1 MNGTSKTGGLVPA
14 AALALALV
22 LSGCSEADPPAAPA
36 APSASGPAPASPA
49 LSAGTDPAP
58 TPTLTASASP
68 SLSGTPAGRGLY
80 ADPVGQV
87 TFVGGERI
95 RVEPD
100 DGEAVE
106 GELTPF
112 TVVLDVQGGIC
123 DKGEIP
129 HKCSV
134 AQLKKALK
142 ADVALYAEV
151 TVKDGLVTQVEEIV
165 RN

>member
-1 MNGTSKTGGLVPA
+1 M
-14 AALALALV
+14 
-22 LSGCSEADPPAAPA
+22 LSGCSQETGSSAASA
-36 APSASGPAPASPA
+36 GPSASGPSASEPASASSA
-49 LSAGTDPAP
+49 LSSPAT
-58 TPTLTASASP
+58 TPTATASASP
-68 SLSGTPAGRGLY
+68 GPSGTPAGRGLY
-80 ADPVGQV
+80 ADAVGQV
-87 TFVGGERI
+87 TLAGGERI

-100 DGEAVE
+100 AGEAVE
-106 GELTPF
+106 GELTRF

-123 DKGEIP
+123 DKGGIP

-142 ADVALYAEV
+142 ADVALYAKV